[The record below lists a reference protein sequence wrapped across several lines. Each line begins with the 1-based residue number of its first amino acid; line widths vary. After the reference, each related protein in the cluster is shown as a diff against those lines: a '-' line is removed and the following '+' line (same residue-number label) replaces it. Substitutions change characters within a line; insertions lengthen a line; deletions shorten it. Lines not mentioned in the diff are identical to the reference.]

1 MITFISWSQESKK
14 CHFNLGCRVY
24 VCMCV
29 FHEYEKQWQLG
40 GKVMI
45 QVRLGLQPQTS
56 HKSTGR
62 ACTTFILVFFSLERI
77 GQGWEGLK
85 P

>member
-24 VCMCV
+24 MCMCV

-40 GKVMI
+40 REGDDT
-45 QVRLGLQPQTS
+45 GEAWSSTS
-56 HKSTGR
+56 NQS
-62 ACTTFILVFFSLERI
+62 
-77 GQGWEGLK
+77 
-85 P
+85 